1 MGSLVASQQLTQGDV
16 IFVTEPP
23 EYEGGREN
31 IIVREAAGGHNG
43 VAPGFLLRAT
53 FVSMPAG
60 LTCPEPRLRVVD
72 RKRDLMGKTKQGK
85 PAPAWEDASSY
96 ARGERGNVD
105 PKAWGLTLESEPRP
119 GTFRRSTYILVH
131 RYTGCDGWFLT
142 CRDLGLD
149 TRELGDIS
157 ADEAKQQA
165 VDIVAQAM
173 SARIEALQEHLA
185 QLKAWSDG

>member
-1 MGSLVASQQLTQGDV
+1 MTLATRVETMSNNRDFRTLMGELVERAT
-16 IFVTEPP
+16 
-23 EYEGGREN
+23 
-31 IIVREAAGGHNG
+31 AAGLFTE
-43 VAPGFLLRAT
+43 ADLRRLKVVYSGET
-53 FVSMPAG
+53 IELEG
-60 LTCPEPRLRVVD
+60 EP
-72 RKRDLMGKTKQGK
+72 K
-85 PAPAWEDASSY
+85 PKPKLAWKDESSY
-96 ARGERGNVD
+96 AQGERGKVD

-119 GTFRRSTYILVH
+119 GAFRRSSYILVH
-131 RYTGCDGWFLT
+131 RYVGCDGWFLT

-173 SARIEALQEHLA
+173 SARIETLQAHLA